1 MHRSQSRR
9 IWLEEEDEPFA
20 DELFEQED
28 DADEQQASAPPAQA
42 PGRTGGS
49 DDRGSVF
56 SFPPP
61 TIPSVAPVA
70 IESAPVV
77 VPQPR
82 VRAKYVVFATI
93 AMGVGAGLLFA
104 AWGSI
109 TAPNTASWG
118 AGWRLATAAPQA
130 ALAAAPAPTTTS
142 RTIDLEPVEIFA
154 AVPPREEPAPA
165 AKPMLAA
172 KQVGRDAPAATRASV
187 RAAAIASL
195 DSVLQAAKSACREEG
210 MTPVSA
216 TVSASFDLEGRVA
229 NVEVA
234 VPGAARDV
242 GGCLAVAAR
251 KARID
256 PYEGSPQT
264 VSRSI
269 LVR

>member
-20 DELFEQED
+20 EESFAQD
-28 DADEQQASAPPAQA
+28 DGADGQRASAPPAQTSA
-42 PGRTGGS
+42 RA
-49 DDRGSVF
+49 DRSGDRESVF

-61 TIPSVAPVA
+61 TIPSVAPMA
-70 IESAPVV
+70 IETAPVV
-77 VPQPR
+77 VPRPR
-82 VRAKYVVFATI
+82 VKARYVVLATL

-118 AGWRLATAAPQA
+118 AGWKLATAAPQA
-130 ALAAAPAPTTTS
+130 ALAAAPAPTPPS

-154 AVPPREEPAPA
+154 AAPPREEPVAVAVP
-165 AKPMLAA
+165 LRAA
-172 KQVGRDAPAATRASV
+172 KQVVRDAPAAPRASV
-187 RAAAIASL
+187 RAAAIAAL
-195 DSVLQAAKSACREEG
+195 DSVLQAAKSSCREEG
-210 MTPVSA
+210 MAPVSA
-216 TVSASFDLEGRVA
+216 SVSASFDLEGRVA

-234 VPGAARDV
+234 VPGAASDV

>member
-20 DELFEQED
+20 DESCAQDD
-28 DADEQQASAPPAQA
+28 DANERQASVPPAQA
-42 PGRTGGS
+42 PAHADGPG
-49 DDRGSVF
+49 DRGSVF

-70 IESAPVV
+70 IETAPVV
-77 VPQPR
+77 VPRPR
-82 VRAKYVVFATI
+82 VRAKYVLFATL

-104 AWGSI
+104 AWGAI

-118 AGWRLATAAPQA
+118 AGWKLATAAPQA
-130 ALAAAPAPTTTS
+130 ALAAAPVPTPTS

-165 AKPMLAA
+165 AKSMLAA
-172 KQVGRDAPAATRASV
+172 KQVVRDAPAATRASV
-187 RAAAIASL
+187 RAAAVASL

-210 MTPVSA
+210 MAPVHA
-216 TVSASFDLEGRVA
+216 TVLASFDLEGHVA

-234 VPGAARDV
+234 VPRAASDV